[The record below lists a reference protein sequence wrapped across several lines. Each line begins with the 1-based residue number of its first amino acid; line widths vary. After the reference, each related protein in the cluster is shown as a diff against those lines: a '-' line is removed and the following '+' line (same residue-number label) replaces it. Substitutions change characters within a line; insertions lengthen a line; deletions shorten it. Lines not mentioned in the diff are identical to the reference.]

1 MSLPELQPTGAQP
14 ALFNLPAQAC
24 EPAQMANIM
33 QQVST
38 LVHQMHAVQGATRQV
53 GLLCCGMHVLLVQP
67 QALACPHAMQNT

>member
-14 ALFNLPAQAC
+14 ALFNLPTQAC

-38 LVHQMHAVQGATRQV
+38 LVHQMHAVQGVTRHV
-53 GLLCCGMHVLLVQP
+53 RLLCCGKHVLLLQP
-67 QALACPHAMQNT
+67 RVLA